1 MYKSMFFLLIFIVF
15 LGVSCNN
22 QEGSIQPNEVTD
34 SGLKSGSK
42 YSLANDPVFILYDS
56 KANQMLDKQITY
68 FNSLSDQQKQ
78 GYDANMDMLDSN
90 YELNPTPANKLAILQ
105 TWGYTSITQ
114 YDNDVADLQLKAN
127 NMFNLSIFTGKS
139 QQQRTALISDATNT
153 RLNNDGSLLIPY
165 PVGWNNGN
173 LVTQNDY
180 RDCVRAARA
189 DHNNRMNDISNRER
203 DEEITHEQAYRE
215 IRSSRRGF
223 RYDRSVCRDTFRN

>member
-1 MYKSMFFLLIFIVF
+1 LF
-15 LGVSCNN
+15 LGVSCNQ
-22 QEGSIQPNEVTD
+22 QEESISPSKETNAN
-34 SGLKSGSK
+34 LKSGSR

-173 LVTQNDY
+173 LVTQSEY
-180 RDCVRAARA
+180 RDCVRAARVVY
-189 DHNNRMNDISNRER
+189 NTER
-203 DEEITHEQAYRE
+203 DRIQSANYIPE
-215 IRSSRRGF
+215 IRYQYDRANRRGF
-223 RYDRSVCRDTFRN
+223 RYDKSVCRDTFRN